1 MHVSK
6 KKKIKI
12 KEKKNR
18 AYAWSKLWIFPQH
31 AFNKPSTDKKKKK
44 KTQIRKTTAVS
55 QPTAVMKK
63 REHYFKNIITF
74 Y

>member
-31 AFNKPSTDKKKKK
+31 AFNKPSTEKKKK

>member
-18 AYAWSKLWIFPQH
+18 AYAWSKLCIFPQH
-31 AFNKPSTDKKKKK
+31 SFNNPSNYKKKK

>member
-31 AFNKPSTDKKKKK
+31 AFNKPSTEKKKKK
-44 KTQIRKTTAVS
+44 N
-55 QPTAVMKK
+55 PD
-63 REHYFKNIITF
+63 
-74 Y
+74 

>member
-18 AYAWSKLWIFPQH
+18 AYAWSKLWIFQQH

-44 KTQIRKTTAVS
+44 KPRLGKPQQYHSPR
-55 QPTAVMKK
+55 QL
-63 REHYFKNIITF
+63 
-74 Y
+74 